1 MPRNLTEGYHRS
13 STSADAAVQNLPVWT
28 TVAVVHP
35 VKRGAGGHVGVVGAG
50 VAGMAAAIRLAEAG
64 LSVSVFDPAPAA
76 GGLAGGFSVGGGSVE
91 RFYHHIFHSDKTS
104 QRWINDLGLGAH
116 LEWLPASMGFYSG
129 GNLYRFGTP
138 LSLLAFRPLSVVDR
152 VRMGLRIRGLSS
164 QPSPDPFEEITAVEW
179 LRQRCSERELE
190 VFWHPMLEAKFG
202 PDSDAVSMAWL
213 WARFRARV
221 GGSAGLRERLGYLRG
236 GFQQLGD
243 RMADRAL
250 ELGVEVHFGSRV
262 REVQIDEHGV
272 AALSDADGRRF
283 AVDAIV
289 WTPSLNALARA
300 VPALRAD
307 YREVCAGIRYHH
319 AVVMVVEL
327 ERSALPYYWV
337 TVGDRRLP
345 FTVAVEHTRLVGTT
359 DYSGRTIVYLGRYS
373 PPDDPIVSEAD
384 ESVRE
389 RFLGAAADAFSEGF
403 RHPLA
408 AHLFRAPAAQPIV
421 PPGWGRKKPS
431 LRTGLR
437 GLVTANIAQIY
448 PWDRGINYSIELGE
462 QAAKA
467 VLDELEVPTSAA
479 AALG

>member
-1 MPRNLTEGYHRS
+1 MWRSSIPLVELRPDHCSQLVLGSLPKAERQPLERTPSGALPRERASLEPLADAQPHSSRAVPHRRTPRTASQTCRSRCRRRFPVPSARHLPVPRNLTEGYHRS

-64 LSVSVFDPAPAA
+64 ASVSVFDPAPAA

-202 PDSDAVSMAWL
+202 PDSEAVSMAWL

-289 WTPSLNALARA
+289 WTPILNSLARA
-300 VPALRAD
+300 VPALIAD
-307 YREVCAGIRYHH
+307 YRQVCAGIGYHH

-327 ERSALPYYWV
+327 ESSALPYYWV
-337 TVGDRRLP
+337 T
-345 FTVAVEHTRLVGTT
+345 
-359 DYSGRTIVYLGRYS
+359 
-373 PPDDPIVSEAD
+373 
-384 ESVRE
+384 
-389 RFLGAAADAFSEGF
+389 
-403 RHPLA
+403 
-408 AHLFRAPAAQPIV
+408 
-421 PPGWGRKKPS
+421 
-431 LRTGLR
+431 
-437 GLVTANIAQIY
+437 
-448 PWDRGINYSIELGE
+448 
-462 QAAKA
+462 
-467 VLDELEVPTSAA
+467 
-479 AALG
+479 